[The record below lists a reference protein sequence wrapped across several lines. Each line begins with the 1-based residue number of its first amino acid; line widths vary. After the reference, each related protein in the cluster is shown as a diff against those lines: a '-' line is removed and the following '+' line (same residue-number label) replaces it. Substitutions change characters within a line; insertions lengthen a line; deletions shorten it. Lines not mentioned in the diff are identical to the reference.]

1 MNEYESASFICEI
14 SHDEVETQWYKN
26 DNKLKTSDN
35 IKMKQEGRREKGR
48 FSSGM
53 GVGWRKVWHGRL
65 QNRVLLWDS

>member
-35 IKMKQEGRREKGR
+35 IKMKQEGRRGKREIFFWNGGGLEEGLAWETTK
-48 FSSGM
+48 
-53 GVGWRKVWHGRL
+53 
-65 QNRVLLWDS
+65 